1 MFVVSGSTCPDATEK
16 RTAGDV
22 YGPYHATP
30 EEPMQRDPTNLNYA
44 PDLTD
49 PVELAAQCETLAGG
63 MDQQRDAATVQ
74 GGAAGHPFP
83 GHLYAQAGTVFR
95 AAAAKLRELAPQPF
109 VPEMKMADGTIHR
122 GDPSEPYVANRRG
135 PDQVAHPPAVPN
147 HPLSYPRPEG
157 VFCNAANA
165 GDDPSKVPG
174 AMPPFADV
182 PIPPRNPPLGAAP
195 NPGLPEPPPA
205 RPAGPMPPP
214 MPETPPV
221 VAEAAAPPGGASGK
235 PGGKRT

>member
-1 MFVVSGSTCPDATEK
+1 
-16 RTAGDV
+16 
-22 YGPYHATP
+22 
-30 EEPMQRDPTNLNYA
+30 MQRDPTNLNYA

-95 AAAAKLRELAPQPF
+95 AAALKLRAMLTAPCPDCGYRPGERGKPLA
-109 VPEMKMADGTIHR
+109 
-122 GDPSEPYVANRRG
+122 EPAT
-135 PDQVAHPPAVPN
+135 PAAHPAVP
-147 HPLSYPRPEG
+147 
-157 VFCNAANA
+157 
-165 GDDPSKVPG
+165 
-174 AMPPFADV
+174 
-182 PIPPRNPPLGAAP
+182 NPPLGAVP

-205 RPAGPMPPP
+205 KAAGPMPPP

-221 VAEAAAPPGGASGK
+221 VAESAAPPGGK
-235 PGGKRT
+235 PPKR